1 MPNGVLTRSVDQ
13 RQADFCAA
21 LGKLGSI
28 TKAASL
34 AGVSRETIRLWERD
48 DRSGFRQKLRDAHAT
63 YADMLESMALER
75 VQNPEGNR
83 GSDTLL
89 IALNNANNPDK
100 WRGNQASLVVEDSVL
115 QALTSLQALD
125 AATRAPLP
133 APDVVEGEAVVEKL
147 PWE

>member
-13 RQADFCAA
+13 RQADFCEA

-89 IALNNANNPDK
+89 IALNNANSEK
-100 WRGNQASLVVEDSVL
+100 WKGNQVSVVVEDSVL

>member
-89 IALNNANNPDK
+89 IALNNANSEK
-100 WRGNQASLVVEDSVL
+100 WKGNQVSVVVEDSVL

-125 AATRAPLP
+125 AATRATLP

>member
-13 RQADFCAA
+13 RQSDFCEA

-89 IALNNANNPDK
+89 IALNNANSEK
-100 WRGNQASLVVEDSVL
+100 WKGNQVSVVVEDSVL
-115 QALTSLQALD
+115 LALTSLQALD
-125 AATRAPLP
+125 AATRATLP
-133 APDVVEGEAVVEKL
+133 APEVVEGEAVVEKL

>member
-75 VQNPEGNR
+75 VQNPEGNHFSELALFNAIKR
-83 GSDTLL
+83 VSD
-89 IALNNANNPDK
+89 P
-100 WRGNQASLVVEDSVL
+100 R
-115 QALTSLQALD
+115 
-125 AATRAPLP
+125 LP
-133 APDVVEGEAVVEKL
+133 SGF
-147 PWE
+147 

>member
-13 RQADFCAA
+13 RQADFCEA

-28 TKAASL
+28 TKAAFL

-89 IALNNANNPDK
+89 IALNNANSEK
-100 WRGNQASLVVEDSVL
+100 WKGNQVSVVVEDSVL

>member
-89 IALNNANNPDK
+89 IALNNANSEK
-100 WRGNQASLVVEDSVL
+100 WKGNQVSVVVEDSVL

>member
-13 RQADFCAA
+13 RQSDFCAA
-21 LGKLGSI
+21 LGKVGSI

-48 DRSGFRQKLRDAHAT
+48 DRSGFRQKLRDAQAT

-89 IALNNANNPDK
+89 IALNNANSEK
-100 WRGNQASLVVEDSVL
+100 WKGNQVSVVVEDSVL

-125 AATRAPLP
+125 AATRATLP
-133 APDVVEGEAVVEKL
+133 APEVVEGEAVVEKL

>member
-13 RQADFCAA
+13 RQSDFCEA

-89 IALNNANNPDK
+89 IALNNANSEK
-100 WRGNQASLVVEDSVL
+100 WKGNQVSVVVEDSVL

>member
-1 MPNGVLTRSVDQ
+1 
-13 RQADFCAA
+13 
-21 LGKLGSI
+21 
-28 TKAASL
+28 
-34 AGVSRETIRLWERD
+34 
-48 DRSGFRQKLRDAHAT
+48 
-63 YADMLESMALER
+63 MLESMALER

-100 WRGNQASLVVEDSVL
+100 WRGNQASIVVEDSVL

>member
-1 MPNGVLTRSVDQ
+1 
-13 RQADFCAA
+13 

-28 TKAASL
+28 TKAATF

-89 IALNNANNPDK
+89 IALNNANSEK
-100 WRGNQASLVVEDSVL
+100 WKGNQVSVVVEDSVL

-133 APDVVEGEAVVEKL
+133 APAVVEGEAVVEKL

>member
-13 RQADFCAA
+13 RQRDFCEA

-89 IALNNANNPDK
+89 IALNNANSEK
-100 WRGNQASLVVEDSVL
+100 WKGNQVSVVVEDSVL

-125 AATRAPLP
+125 AATRATLP
-133 APDVVEGEAVVEKL
+133 APAVVEGEAVVEKL

>member
-13 RQADFCAA
+13 RQADFCEA

-48 DRSGFRQKLRDAHAT
+48 DRSGFRQKLRDAQAT

-89 IALNNANNPDK
+89 IALNNANSEK
-100 WRGNQASLVVEDSVL
+100 WKGNQVSVVVEDSVL

>member
-13 RQADFCAA
+13 RQADFCEA

-89 IALNNANNPDK
+89 IALNNANSEK
-100 WRGNQASLVVEDSVL
+100 WKGNQVSVVVEDSVL

-125 AATRAPLP
+125 AATRATLP
-133 APDVVEGEAVVEKL
+133 APEVVEGEAVVEKL

>member
-13 RQADFCAA
+13 RQADFCEA

-48 DRSGFRQKLRDAHAT
+48 DRSGFRQKLRDAQAT

-89 IALNNANNPDK
+89 IALNNANSEK
-100 WRGNQASLVVEDSVL
+100 WKGNQVSVVVEDSVL

-125 AATRAPLP
+125 AATRATLP